1 MISARS
7 RRPGAV
13 LVVAALCATVG
24 YATAAGDEGA
34 ARIDRMEQEVV
45 RRVNAV
51 RRQHGRA
58 PLERDRALAR
68 TARDYSCRMAAH
80 RFFSHQPPD
89 GSTLADRIRAA
100 GKPYEVVGENLAMN
114 VDVAD
119 PVAAAVQ
126 GWMKSRTHRDNIL
139 RREFTETGVGICRRD
154 GSYYFTQ
161 LFLRP
166 PS

>member
-1 MISARS
+1 
-7 RRPGAV
+7 
-13 LVVAALCATVG
+13 
-24 YATAAGDEGA
+24 
-34 ARIDRMEQEVV
+34 
-45 RRVNAV
+45 
-51 RRQHGRA
+51 
-58 PLERDRALAR
+58 
-68 TARDYSCRMAAH
+68 
-80 RFFSHQPPD
+80 
-89 GSTLADRIRAA
+89 
-100 GKPYEVVGENLAMN
+100 MN